1 MIPKLLHVKVV
12 VFFPNILPYF
22 QRAKCR
28 LHGIE
33 LDRRLDMKKILVFP
47 GGELGHHTVRSGA
60 GCERK
65 LKGKEIDGFSWRRRE
80 VLVRG
85 ADRSDDQVSRPG
97 AVERYV
103 GAW

>member
-1 MIPKLLHVKVV
+1 LIPNLLHVKEV

-33 LDRRLDMKKILVFP
+33 RDRRLDMKKVLVFP
-47 GGELGHHTVRSGA
+47 GGELGHHTVGSGA

-65 LKGKEIDGFSWRRRE
+65 LKGRRIDGFSWRRRKGLIR
-80 VLVRG
+80 V
-85 ADRSDDQVSRPG
+85 ADGSDD
-97 AVERYV
+97 
-103 GAW
+103 